1 MSRLGKCYAEILN
14 MFFSVSF
21 QVLGCLF
28 YAYYIFVRLCIPQFR
43 SISMQLFDLRAM
55 VLCVFNSIL
64 PGRMST
70 GQTLFNFTYLNTFK
84 MITYLDTEEDRC
96 N

>member
-1 MSRLGKCYAEILN
+1 MLKSW

-55 VLCVFNSIL
+55 VLCGLQLYTARVEC
-64 PGRMST
+64 R
-70 GQTLFNFTYLNTFK
+70 Q
-84 MITYLDTEEDRC
+84 DRHFLI
-96 N
+96 